1 MSQSRLT
8 TLTPPLLITKGK
20 QKKASTHLINLFCH
34 HHVVVLKKDFH
45 WFWSFFA
52 NHWHPNERVESG
64 GKGATFGFHFH
75 SDGDAGSYYYDGGE
89 EYGKYSEYN
98 SQYNLY
104 QGRGLKM
111 QVTIILV
118 PGLTID
124 LTPALILKDALLRAQ
139 NKMKIK
145 YDS

>member
-1 MSQSRLT
+1 MLS
-8 TLTPPLLITKGK
+8 
-20 QKKASTHLINLFCH
+20 
-34 HHVVVLKKDFH
+34 LKRTFIDSDH
-45 WFWSFFA
+45 FFA

-64 GKGATFGFHFH
+64 RKGANFGFHFY

-139 NKMKIK
+139 NKMKMK